1 MSTVE
6 TAAGLAIPGA
16 RRGPLY
22 PRAGWYFLLMMV
34 VAFAAF
40 YPSYFARLAQNDAVH
55 HFHGIVASSWLA
67 LLTTQ
72 GLLMRY
78 GRLAVHRRVG
88 KLAYVL
94 APLFVVSGLLI
105 TQQMA
110 RGANPFQAAFGSQLA
125 LVDLLATA
133 GFASF
138 VTLAIRDRRQV
149 QRHARWMA
157 CTALLLLP
165 PALAR
170 LSGALPF
177 VHSFEAAFNLGSL
190 ATELLIV
197 LLLLDDHRL
206 GQRLPPY
213 RAVLALTLAQHAGFF
228 LVAHMPAWQ
237 AFTRALGGVG

>member
-6 TAAGLAIPGA
+6 TAAGLAVPTV

-22 PRAGWYFLLMMV
+22 PRAGLYFLLMMA

-40 YPSYFARLAQNDAVH
+40 YPSYFSRLAQTDAAR

-78 GRLAVHRRVG
+78 GRVGLHRRVG
-88 KLAYVL
+88 KLAYLL

-105 TQQMA
+105 TQRMM
-110 RGANPFQAAFGSQLA
+110 RGANPFQAAFGAQLA
-125 LVDLLATA
+125 IVDLLATI
-133 GFASF
+133 GFATF
-138 VTLAIRDRRQV
+138 VTLAIRERRNV

-170 LSGALPF
+170 LAGMLPV
-177 VHSFEAAFNLGSL
+177 VHSFEAAFNLGSI
-190 ATELLIV
+190 ATELVI
-197 LLLLDDHRL
+197 LLLIADDRRL

-213 RAVLALTLAQHAGFF
+213 RVLLALTLLQHAGFF
-228 LVAHMPAWQ
+228 LIDRVPGWH
-237 AFTRALGGVG
+237 AFTQAVGHLA

>member
-1 MSTVE
+1 MSTFE
-6 TAAGLAIPGA
+6 TTAGAAMVRP

-22 PRAGWYFLLMMV
+22 PRAGAYFLLMML

-40 YPSYFARLAQNDAVH
+40 YPSYFSRLAQNDAVH
-55 HFHGIVASSWLA
+55 HFHGMVASAWLA

-78 GRLAVHRRVG
+78 GRVAMHRRVG
-88 KLAYVL
+88 KLAYLL

-110 RGANPFQAAFGSQLA
+110 RGAKPFQAAFGSQLA

-133 GFASF
+133 GFAAF
-138 VTLAIRDRRQV
+138 VSLGIRDRRQV

-177 VHSFEAAFNLGSL
+177 VQSFEAAFNVGS
-190 ATELLIV
+190 AVTELLIM
-197 LLLLDDHRL
+197 LLLVDDHRL

-213 RAVLALTLAQHAGFF
+213 RVLLALTVAQHAGFF
-228 LVAHMPAWQ
+228 IVGHLPAWQ
-237 AFTRALGGVG
+237 AFTRALGNLG

>member
-6 TAAGLAIPGA
+6 DAARLSMPAA
-16 RRGPLY
+16 RTGPLY
-22 PRAGWYFLLMMV
+22 PRAGFYFLLLML

-40 YPSYFARLAQNDAVH
+40 YPSYFSRLAQTDAVR

-67 LLTTQ
+67 LLTNQ
-72 GLLMRY
+72 ALLMRY
-78 GRLAVHRRVG
+78 RRVALHRRLG

-110 RGANPFQAAFGSQLA
+110 RGANPFQAAFGSRLA
-125 LVDLLATA
+125 FVDLLATA
-133 GFASF
+133 GFATC
-138 VTLAIRDRRQV
+138 VVLAIRDRRQV

-165 PALAR
+165 PALGR
-170 LSGALPF
+170 LAPLLPF
-177 VHSFEAAFNLGSL
+177 VQSFDAAFHTAFV
-190 ATELLIV
+190 ATELLLV
-197 LLLLDDHRL
+197 VLLLDDRRM

-213 RAVLALTLAQHAGFF
+213 RWMLALTLVQHAGFAF
-228 LVAHMPAWQ
+228 VDRVTAWH
-237 AFTRALGGVG
+237 AFTQGIGHLR